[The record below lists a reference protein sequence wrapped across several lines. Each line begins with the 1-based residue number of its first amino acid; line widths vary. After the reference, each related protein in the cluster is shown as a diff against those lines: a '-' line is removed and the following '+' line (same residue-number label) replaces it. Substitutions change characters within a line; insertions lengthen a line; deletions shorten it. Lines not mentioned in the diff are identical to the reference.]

1 MAEAK
6 IVVSAVDQTK
16 AAIDSAKRNMEGLA
30 KNVEQAKT
38 VVEGFLASEVVL
50 KMAEWAK
57 GTIEAGDAMND
68 LSQRVGI
75 AVEDLAKYKLATGQS
90 GTSMESL
97 AKGIK
102 GLSTNMLEHGD
113 ALKAAGITAT
123 TADGAMQQLAD
134 VFAGMPDGMEKT
146 ALAVKVFG
154 KAGMDLIPMLNMGS
168 AGLKEASEK
177 SAAYAATMKVFAP
190 QADKFND
197 NLAEISL
204 YSHAAAISM
213 TSSMMPAL
221 IDITNQMAEAA
232 SKGGTLKGVMA
243 GLDALGNNMF
253 DWSGNAQRKNIAN
266 LSEDLQNLREE
277 QAAITSDVFGSK
289 GRIQTE
295 IEEKIK
301 ALNTAKSAYFGFTD
315 VKGGRGSTN
324 PALATPKKAISPEIQ
339 ALLDAL
345 SGKAGGGATKDVL
358 SEYDK
363 LIAKLGTDVA
373 KAAGDAEAAQMGY
386 NKSQAE
392 FIALTKTN
400 AWANFSEGQK
410 TAVATLYEARI
421 QSDLLT
427 ESTKALEKA
436 DLEAA
441 QAHEKYITSLIDGL
455 SKYQD
460 ESEALRETN
469 DRLGL
474 NKEAIAALD
483 AIKLE
488 SKATTLDL
496 MAIKV
501 LDKNLDEAQY
511 NIYKAQAEEL
521 RSQAMLKK
529 TGAAK
534 STALDA
540 ADAANKLSKDAAQSL
555 HDDVKNALST
565 AFHDSKD
572 PVRAFGDA
580 LGNVI
585 FTRVTNSLADAM
597 ATQFLN
603 SSIGTSLLSIFGL
616 ADGGIMS
623 DKGSVPLHAYSSG
636 GIANSP
642 QLAVFGEGR
651 MNEAFV
657 PLPDGRSI
665 PVSMKGGGQAIT
677 VVQNFTVGDVASISM
692 VKQAVA
698 NSQRQIV
705 SAFAR
710 SQNYGGAVA

>member
-1 MAEAK
+1 MADAK
-6 IVVSAVDQTK
+6 IVISAVDQTK

-30 KNVEQAKT
+30 KNVEQAKA
-38 VVEGFLASEVVL
+38 VVEGLIASEVVM
-50 KMAEWAK
+50 KMVEWAK
-57 GTIEAGDAMND
+57 STLEAGDAMND

-75 AVEDLAKYKLATGQS
+75 AVQDLAKYELASAQS
-90 GTSMESL
+90 GTTMESL

-102 GLSTNMLEHGD
+102 GLSTSMLEHGD

-123 TADGAMQQLAD
+123 TADGALKQLAD
-134 VFAGMPDGMEKT
+134 VFANMPDGMEKA
-146 ALAVKVFG
+146 ALASKLFG
-154 KAGMDLIPMLNMGS
+154 KAGMDLIPMLNLGS
-168 AGLKEASEK
+168 EGLKEAEEK
-177 SAAYAATMKVFAP
+177 SAKYAATMALLAP

-197 NLAEISL
+197 NMAEV
-204 YSHAAAISM
+204 AIASKVAGM
-213 TSSMMPAL
+213 SMMNSMLPAL
-221 IDITNQMAEAA
+221 IAVSGQMAKAAQDSGTLGAAWAGLSGVWSEGWGRHLEIWALKTNAWFDEMEAKKRHFFGQDDEAA
-232 SKGGTLKGVMA
+232 KYQNSANDRYLQIQKILSPTDSKE
-243 GLDALGNNMF
+243 F
-253 DWSGNAQRKNIAN
+253 SGNGANTPETKN
-266 LSEDLQNLREE
+266 
-277 QAAITSDVFGSK
+277 V
-289 GRIQTE
+289 
-295 IEEKIK
+295 
-301 ALNTAKSAYFGFTD
+301 
-315 VKGGRGSTN
+315 
-324 PALATPKKAISPEIQ
+324 ISPEIK

-345 SGKAGGGATKDVL
+345 SGKSGGTTTKDAL

-363 LIAKLGTDVA
+363 LINKLGTDVA

-392 FIALTKTN
+392 FIALTQTN
-400 AWANFSEGQK
+400 AWTNFSEGQK
-410 TAVATLYEARI
+410 IAVATMYEARI
-421 QSDLLT
+421 QSDLLA

-436 DLEAA
+436 DLDAA

-455 SKYQD
+455 STYQG
-460 ESEALRETN
+460 ESEALRDTN
-469 DRLGL
+469 DRMGL

-483 AIKLE
+483 AAKLE

-496 MAIKV
+496 MAIKM

-521 RSQAMLKK
+521 RTQAQLKK

-540 ADAANKLSKDAAQSL
+540 AAEADKLSQEAAKSL

-572 PVRAFGDA
+572 PVKAFGDA
-580 LGNVI
+580 LGNVV

-603 SSIGTSLLSIFGL
+603 NSVVKSITSLFGF
-616 ADGGIMS
+616 ADGGVMTS
-623 DKGSVPLHAYSSG
+623 KGPLPLNAYAGG
-636 GIANSP
+636 GIASTP
-642 QLAVFGEGR
+642 QLALFGEGR

-665 PVSMKGGGQAIT
+665 PVSMKGGGQQAVT

-692 VKQAVA
+692 VRQAVA

-705 SAFAR
+705 SAFSR
-710 SQNYGGAVA
+710 SQNYGGAIA